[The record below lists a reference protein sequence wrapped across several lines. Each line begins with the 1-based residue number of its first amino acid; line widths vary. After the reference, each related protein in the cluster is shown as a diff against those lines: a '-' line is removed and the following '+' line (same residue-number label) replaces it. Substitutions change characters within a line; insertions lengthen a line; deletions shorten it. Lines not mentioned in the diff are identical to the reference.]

1 MKVFTYYNCGRFPED
16 TEDLFMFTCWN
27 NDHTGCGCHSVYA
40 SDLQNNI
47 RALEI
52 AGYVNMNGHKWD
64 FARAE
69 WVRIKQAA

>member
-1 MKVFTYYNCGRFPED
+1 
-16 TEDLFMFTCWN
+16 MFTCWN